1 MRRIQEERSICSA
14 IDREMLIFRSKL
26 MVAPLKHNFK
36 VVAFTDYG
44 VAGRATGTS
53 TNYESPFA
61 DPKVY
66 SRHYFFFIFSSRYPK
81 GHKSVDMRVTMELG
95 EELRQ
100 ARIPLPVT
108 EVADFGRCSLI
119 IRLGSFRQMP
129 LDSAMSRSE
138 PTSR

>member
-1 MRRIQEERSICSA
+1 MI
-14 IDREMLIFRSKL
+14 
-26 MVAPLKHNFK
+26 
-36 VVAFTDYG
+36 YG
-44 VAGRATGTS
+44 VANRATGTS

-81 GHKSVDMRVTMELG
+81 SHKSVDMRVTMELG

-100 ARIPLPVT
+100 ARIPPPVT
-108 EVADFGRCSLI
+108 EVADFGRCSLM

-129 LDSAMSRSE
+129 STPPCLGVE